1 MKDLNLIE
9 LTNLEKKVRKERSP
23 EWGEFNNRARKDHRT
38 SRTEWIWEDNTD
50 QVIKWVVTANVR

>member
-9 LTNLEKKVRKERSP
+9 LTNL
-23 EWGEFNNRARKDHRT
+23 GEFNNRARKDHRT